1 MIHDNLNAKEKKM
14 KKKIDLI
21 LIPTDFSPLS
31 YDAFSW
37 AALLA
42 SKFDAKILIL
52 HVVSEKEAAQM
63 ISAPGNPWELV
74 LQEEEKN
81 MIDSFLASCVSDLG
95 ETLRKET
102 LVEVGK
108 VADKIIDVASERNAG
123 MIIMPASGR
132 MGLSQTIMRGV
143 TEKVVRLAPCPVFAV
158 KPREAK
164 FADLAF
170 RYLNFRK
177 RAVPILTNLANETKR
192 TAYLIVLDR
201 GEAVCL
207 ERIDAR
213 QYVDQLFLEVDMS
226 MPLHIGAGP
235 RLLLACLSEEKIDSL
250 IKKRGLPAW
259 TAKSITDVDQLKE
272 SLKEIN
278 AKGYA
283 LSFED
288 VTEGV
293 ASLAYPIRN
302 IKGDVIASIS
312 IAGSPDDFVDENL
325 SRHRRLVEEAANSLS
340 TKVAT

>member
-1 MIHDNLNAKEKKM
+1 MIRDNLNAKDNKM

-123 MIIMPASGR
+123 MIIMHFGVLHISKNLSTANINPIPSNGR
-132 MGLSQTIMRGV
+132 
-143 TEKVVRLAPCPVFAV
+143 P
-158 KPREAK
+158 
-164 FADLAF
+164 
-170 RYLNFRK
+170 
-177 RAVPILTNLANETKR
+177 
-192 TAYLIVLDR
+192 TA
-201 GEAVCL
+201 
-207 ERIDAR
+207 ERITEIITSPAIGIPAAPIDA
-213 QYVDQLFLEVDMS
+213 S
-226 MPLHIGAGP
+226 SA
-235 RLLLACLSEEKIDSL
+235 
-250 IKKRGLPAW
+250 
-259 TAKSITDVDQLKE
+259 
-272 SLKEIN
+272 
-278 AKGYA
+278 
-283 LSFED
+283 
-288 VTEGV
+288 VTTTTIC
-293 ASLAYPIRN
+293 IRN
-302 IKGDVIASIS
+302 PNSI
-312 IAGSPDDFVDENL
+312 P
-325 SRHRRLVEEAANSLS
+325 
-340 TKVAT
+340 